1 MSVAQTT
8 VGADAAALAPLQSFL
23 SDFWSRE
30 QIPDSVRFP
39 FELALE
45 EIFINVVMHGSDD
58 RHDAVWMEVTLRH
71 EGPWL
76 DMVLR
81 DNGNAFD
88 PLAAPPP
95 DLDAP
100 MEDRP
105 IGGLG
110 IHLIRTLMDEVMYAS
125 VNGCNVL
132 TLRKRLDDASAH

>member
-71 EGPWL
+71 EGSWL

-125 VNGCNVL
+125 VNGCNEL